1 MPIAITIAANPPA
14 VITVVLM
21 LSAEPSG
28 RKAAAFVAGWV
39 VGLGVVATA
48 AVALGDAVG
57 FDSDG
62 SMTATAVKAIIGV
75 GLMGLA
81 AKKWFGRSG
90 GGDVEQMP
98 GWMSSITQMTVA
110 RAFGFAALFA
120 ALNPKSLA
128 LNIAGALLISELFT
142 GIAAEAVALV
152 VFVLVSSIT
161 LVVPL
166 AYVLI
171 APERSVTALAAV
183 QRWLIANSDTIT
195 AVVLA
200 VLGIMVSVSAAE
212 QFTALR
218 AAGL

>member
-14 VITVVLM
+14 VIAVVLM

-28 RKAAAFVAGWV
+28 RRASAFVAGWL
-39 VGLGVVATA
+39 VGLA
-48 AVALGDAVG
+48 AVAAAAIALGDAVG

-62 SMTATAVKAIIGV
+62 SMTATAVKALIGV
-75 GLMGLA
+75 GLLGLA
-81 AKKWFGRSG
+81 AKKWFGRSAN
-90 GGDVEQMP
+90 GDVEHMP
-98 GWMSSITQMTVA
+98 GWMSSITQMTAA
-110 RAFGFAALFA
+110 RSFGFAALFA

-152 VFVLVSSIT
+152 VFVLASSIT
-161 LVVPL
+161 LLVPL
-166 AYVLI
+166 AYVKV
-171 APERSVTALAAV
+171 APAQSQGVLGAF
-183 QRWLIANSDTIT
+183 QRWLITNSDTIT

-212 QFTALR
+212 QFFSLR